1 MTPVREHHPG
11 GKPAC
16 VEDSEMDRTN
26 KYRNT
31 NKYSETE
38 KQTHQLS
45 YKMAW
50 AGKPWGDEDVGK
62 GQVSGLALTGPCETL

>member
-1 MTPVREHHPG
+1 
-11 GKPAC
+11 
-16 VEDSEMDRTN
+16 MDRTN